1 MMGTWEF
8 TAAVCGVDGTDWAPA
23 NWSSKGVVEV
33 LDNERRLPPKL
44 QYYTDKHHFYPQ
56 HFTKKVVAF
65 TNKRKS
71 CTPSPSSNLS

>member
-23 NWSSKGVVEV
+23 NWSSKGG
-33 LDNERRLPPKL
+33 ERCSIMREDCH
-44 QYYTDKHHFYPQ
+44 QNFSTTQ
-56 HFTKKVVAF
+56 
-65 TNKRKS
+65 TNTTSTRNTSQKSFSLHKKRKS